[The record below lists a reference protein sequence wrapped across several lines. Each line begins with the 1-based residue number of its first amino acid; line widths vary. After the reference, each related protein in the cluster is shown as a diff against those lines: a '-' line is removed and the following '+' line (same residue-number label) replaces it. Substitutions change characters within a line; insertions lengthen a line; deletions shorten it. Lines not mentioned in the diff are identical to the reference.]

1 MNGEGKGIIRKAF
14 MMRVNPGQER
24 EYERRHRPIWPE
36 MEEVLKRSG
45 VKTYS
50 IFLDP
55 DTHQLFAYVEF
66 ENEEQW
72 TAVSRTATCQGWWKY
87 MRDIM
92 PSNTDNSPISKEMR
106 EVFHIEG

>member
-1 MNGEGKGIIRKAF
+1 MNGEGKGTIRKAF
-14 MMRVNPGQER
+14 IMRVNPGQER

-36 MEEVLKRSG
+36 MEEALIRSG
-45 VKTYS
+45 VRTYS

-72 TAVSRTATCQGWWKY
+72 KAVSRTAACQGWWKY